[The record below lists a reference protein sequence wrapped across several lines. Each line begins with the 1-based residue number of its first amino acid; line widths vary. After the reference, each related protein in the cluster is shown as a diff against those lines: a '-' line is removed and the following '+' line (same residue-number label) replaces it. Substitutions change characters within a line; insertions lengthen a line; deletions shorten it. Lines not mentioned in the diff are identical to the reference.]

1 MAKKA
6 KKAKEDKVLTQLRG
20 DIDVSNQLYDQYF
33 PQEALPEYVDPY
45 AVDTANLL
53 NLRSAYADPRNASFA
68 GRLSDESRG
77 VLQSFR
83 DRATPGSASY
93 VGGRSSDIE
102 DIIGRFRGGLEGY
115 TAAENTAL
123 RESAL
128 SGINSQ
134 FATDASSLSSEAAN
148 SGIRGGA
155 LRAQKALLERNR
167 QKDRAGLEQDIFL
180 KNADE
185 KQNRLRDFSS
195 FIRDVESNE
204 YSRGR
209 EASGDYADLQRYMDE
224 TAFTRGQ
231 GAINSYE
238 GSLQNA
244 GATAFDYG
252 KFNIGQKEKT
262 QARDSGGV
270 LGLLGVLGS
279 RRTAAKTDKYLK

>member
-1 MAKKA
+1 MAKK
-6 KKAKEDKVLTQLRG
+6 KKEDKVLSQLRG
-20 DIDVSNQLYDQYF
+20 DLDTSSQLYKQYF
-33 PQEALPEYVDPY
+33 PQEPLTEYQDPY

-53 NLRSAYADPRNASFA
+53 NLRSAYADPHNSSFA

-77 VLQSFR
+77 VLQTFR
-83 DRATPGSASY
+83 DRATAGSGSY

-102 DIIGRFRGGLEGY
+102 DIISRFRGGLDGY
-115 TAAENTAL
+115 TSAENTAL
-123 RESAL
+123 RESSL
-128 SGINSQ
+128 RGINSQ
-134 FATDASSLSSEAAN
+134 FATDAAGLSANAAN

-155 LRAQKALLERNR
+155 LRAQQSMLERNR
-167 QKDRAGLEQDIFL
+167 QKDRAALEQDIFL

-195 FIRDVESNE
+195 FMRDVEGDE
-204 YSRGR
+204 YNRGR

-238 GSLQNA
+238 GTLKNA
-244 GATAFDYG
+244 GDTAYTYG
-252 KFNIGQKEKT
+252 QFNIGQKEKT

-279 RRTAAKTDKYLK
+279 RRTADKTKKYTG